1 MQSLF
6 NTFPELLK
14 VLLTHLFCTRE
25 LEAGAK
31 LTFCRKLCT
40 IQLISNTLIT
50 KASPL
55 ISISIKRI
63 TDCEKCLNQAPLV
76 DDLACKGVAE
86 WTRTSE
92 GPGDTFSVVALHRCI
107 AVSSTEVCC
116 MMSAHI

>member
-6 NTFPELLK
+6 NTFPELFK

-31 LTFCRKLCT
+31 LTVCRKLCT
-40 IQLISNTLIT
+40 IQLISNALIT

-63 TDCEKCLNQAPLV
+63 TDCDKCLNQASLV
-76 DDLACKGVAE
+76 DDLVLE
-86 WTRTSE
+86 WTRTSS
-92 GPGDTFSVVALHRCI
+92 GPGDTFGVVALHRCFAI
-107 AVSSTEVCC
+107 SSSEVCC
-116 MMSAHI
+116 LMSAHI